1 MSLMDLLK
9 QAQGGQGLGQL
20 GQQLGLD
27 PSMVEKLVG
36 QMAPAISGG
45 VKQRAQAEGGLGAIL
60 GQLQGEHSAQY
71 FDQPQQAAAPQARA
85 QGEDFLESIFGTREA
100 APQLAQAAAEK
111 VGAPVDK
118 AQELLPALAAMLQ
131 GGMQKQAPDNDI
143 GAMMQGLQQSGADKA
158 GAGLGDLLGALGGGQ
173 GGGGGLGGLLG
184 ALGGG
189 KSGGGG
195 GLGGMLGG
203 MLGGGKQPA
212 GGAQAGGMAGGLGGL
227 LQMLDQDGDGSPMDD
242 IVGMLMKK

>member
-1 MSLMDLLK
+1 MSLFDLLK

-20 GQQLGLD
+20 GQQFGLD
-27 PSMVEKLVG
+27 ANMVEQLAG
-36 QMAPAISGG
+36 QFAPAISGG
-45 VKQRAQAEGGLGAIL
+45 MRERAQAEGGLGAIL
-60 GQLQGEHSAQY
+60 GQLQGESAAQY
-71 FDQPQQAAAPQARA
+71 FEKPAAIGQQAAQQAQQ
-85 QGEDFLESIFGTREA
+85 QGQDFLKQIFGTAEA
-100 APQLAQAAAEK
+100 APQLAQAAAER

-143 GAMMQGLQQSGADKA
+143 SSMMQGLQQTGADQA
-158 GAGLGDLLGALGGGQ
+158 GAGLGDLLGALGGQ
-173 GGGGGLGGLLG
+173 GGGGPLGGLMG

-189 KSGGGG
+189 SSGGGAGGG

-203 MLGGGKQPA
+203 LLGGGKQA
-212 GGAQAGGMAGGLGGL
+212 QAQAGGGLGGL
-227 LQMLDQDGDGSPMDD
+227 LQMLDQDGDGNPMNE

>member
-9 QAQGGQGLGQL
+9 QAQGGQGLAQL
-20 GQQLGLD
+20 GQQFGLD
-27 PSMVEKLVG
+27 ASMVEKLAG
-36 QMAPAISGG
+36 QLAPAISGG
-45 VKQRAQAEGGLGAIL
+45 VQQRAQAEGGLGAIL
-60 GQLQGEHSAQY
+60 GQLQGEGAAQY
-71 FDQPQQAAAPQARA
+71 FEQPAAIGPQAQQ
-85 QGEDFLESIFGTREA
+85 QGQDFLQQIFGTAEA

-143 GAMMQGLQQSGADKA
+143 GAMLQGLQQTGGDTA
-158 GAGLGDLLGALGGGQ
+158 GNGLGDLLGALGGQ
-173 GGGGGLGGLLG
+173 GGGGALGGLMG

-189 KSGGGG
+189 QSGGGG

-203 MLGGGKQPA
+203 LLGGGKQQQ
-212 GGAQAGGMAGGLGGL
+212 AQAGGGLGGL
-227 LQMLDQDGDGSPMDD
+227 LQMLDQDGDGSPMND

>member
-9 QAQGGQGLGQL
+9 QAQGGQGLAQL
-20 GQQLGLD
+20 GQQFGMD
-27 PSMVEKLVG
+27 ASMVEKLAG
-36 QMAPAISGG
+36 QLAPAISGG

-60 GQLQGEHSAQY
+60 GQLQGESAAQY
-71 FDQPQQAAAPQARA
+71 FEQPAAIGPQAQQ
-85 QGEDFLESIFGTREA
+85 QGQDFLQQIFGTAEA

-143 GAMMQGLQQSGADKA
+143 GAMMQGLQQTGGDTA
-158 GAGLGDLLGALGGGQ
+158 GNGLGDLLGALGGQ
-173 GGGGGLGGLLG
+173 GGGGALGGLLG

-189 KSGGGG
+189 QSGGGG

-203 MLGGGKQPA
+203 LMGGGGQPQ
-212 GGAQAGGMAGGLGGL
+212 AQAGGGLGGL
-227 LQMLDQDGDGSPMDD
+227 LQMLDQDGDGSPMND

>member
-9 QAQGGQGLGQL
+9 QAQGGQGLAQL
-20 GQQLGLD
+20 GQQFGMD
-27 PSMVEKLVG
+27 TSMVEKLAG
-36 QMAPAISGG
+36 QLAPAISGG

-60 GQLQGEHSAQY
+60 GQLQGEGAAQY
-71 FDQPQQAAAPQARA
+71 FEQPAAIGQQAQQ
-85 QGEDFLESIFGTREA
+85 QGADFLQQIFGTAEA

-143 GAMMQGLQQSGADKA
+143 GAMMQGLQQTGGDQA
-158 GAGLGDLLGALGGGQ
+158 GAGLGDLLGALGGQ
-173 GGGGGLGGLLG
+173 GGGGALGGLMG

-189 KSGGGG
+189 QSGGG

-203 MLGGGKQPA
+203 LLGGGGAQP
-212 GGAQAGGMAGGLGGL
+212 QAGGGGLGGL
-227 LQMLDQDGDGSPMDD
+227 LQMLDQDGDGSPMND